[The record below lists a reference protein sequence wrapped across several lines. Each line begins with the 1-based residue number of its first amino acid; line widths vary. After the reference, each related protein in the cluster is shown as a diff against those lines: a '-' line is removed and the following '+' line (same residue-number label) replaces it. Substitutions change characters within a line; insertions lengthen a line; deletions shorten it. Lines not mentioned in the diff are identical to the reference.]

1 MPWKAEIIPVEPDA
15 GNAAE
20 GNAFRDFS
28 FTLFL
33 LILNMKVQVNNSEMI
48 FDETVSI
55 RSILEKTNS
64 PTEGVAFAVND
75 SVVPRSQWDSFLIKE
90 NDNILI
96 IKAARGG

>member
-1 MPWKAEIIPVEPDA
+1 MTFVLSRINVCHPELVEGFA
-15 GNAAE
+15 KL
-20 GNAFRDFS
+20 S
-28 FTLFL
+28 Q
-33 LILNMKVQVNNSEMI
+33 MKVQVNNSEMI
-48 FDETVSI
+48 LEENVSI

-75 SVVPRSQWDSFLIKE
+75 SVVPRSQWDSFVIKE